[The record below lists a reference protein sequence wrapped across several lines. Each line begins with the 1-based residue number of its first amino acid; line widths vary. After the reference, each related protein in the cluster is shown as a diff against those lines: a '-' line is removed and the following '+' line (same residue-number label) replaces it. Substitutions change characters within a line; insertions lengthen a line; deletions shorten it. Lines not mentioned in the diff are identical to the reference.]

1 MFMVQH
7 TLLSE
12 DIAHARFACDI
23 SRCKGACCVV
33 GDAGAPVS
41 KKEVAVLNKAYSQL
55 KDGLSAEARDMV
67 SAKGLVQESG
77 DQKLELSC
85 VSTGECVFVQY
96 TDKGVATCAIQNAFY
111 KGEFDWEK
119 PISCHLYPLR
129 IKKLSGIEWINY
141 EYIPSLCSAACDRAE
156 KEGIYLADFLKKPL
170 IRRYGEAWYE
180 EFVAACEH
188 IRAMKAEYSKNPRNE
203 SSSGGPRNE
212 SSSGELPEKTGL
224 EDIKKGINNA
234 APKN

>member
-7 TLLSE
+7 TLLAD

-41 KKEVAVLNKAYSQL
+41 KSEVAVLKKAYSQL
-55 KDGLSAEARDMV
+55 KDRLSAEARDTV
-67 SAKGLVQESG
+67 LVNGLIQESA
-77 DQKLELSC
+77 DKKLELSC
-85 VSTGECVFVQY
+85 VPSGECVFVQY
-96 TDKGVATCAIQNAFY
+96 TDTGVATCAIQNAFY

-156 KEGIYLADFLKKPL
+156 KEGIYLANFLKKPL
-170 IRRYGEAWYE
+170 IRRYGESWYT
-180 EFVAACEH
+180 EFIAACEH
-188 IRAMKAEYSKNPRNE
+188 IRTMKKEYSNE
-203 SSSGGPRNE
+203 SRTE
-212 SSSGELPEKTGL
+212 LSSGELTNNKSRGEAEKG
-224 EDIKKGINNA
+224 GNNTR
-234 APKN
+234 PST

>member
-55 KDGLSAEARDMV
+55 KDGLSAEARDTV
-67 SAKGLVQESG
+67 SATGLVQESG

-203 SSSGGPRNE
+203 SSIGGPRNE

>member
-55 KDGLSAEARDMV
+55 KDELSAEARDMV

-96 TDKGVATCAIQNAFY
+96 TDKGVATCSIQNAFY

-180 EFVAACEH
+180 EFIAACEH
-188 IRAMKAEYSKNPRNE
+188 VRSMKAEYSKKVPNE
-203 SSSGGPRNE
+203 SISE
-212 SSSGELPEKTGL
+212 SPLNKLSREELPVKTSS

-234 APKN
+234 TPKN

>member
-33 GDAGAPVS
+33 GDSGAPVS

-55 KDGLSAEARDMV
+55 KDGLSVEARDTV

-129 IKKLSGIEWINY
+129 IKKLSGIEWIDY
-141 EYIPSLCSAACDRAE
+141 EYIASLCSAACDRAE

-180 EFVAACEH
+180 EFVAACEY
-188 IRAMKAEYSKNPRNE
+188 IRAMKREYSKNPRNE
-203 SSSGGPRNE
+203 LSN
-212 SSSGELPEKTGL
+212 GELFEKTGF
-224 EDIKKGINNA
+224 EDIKKEINNA

>member
-12 DIAHARFACDI
+12 NIAHARFACDI

-55 KDGLSAEARDMV
+55 KDGLSAEARDTV
-67 SAKGLVQESG
+67 LAKGLVQESG

-141 EYIPSLCSAACDRAE
+141 EYIPSLCSAACDRAK
-156 KEGIYLADFLKKPL
+156 KEEIYLADFLKKPL

-180 EFVAACEH
+180 EFVLACEH
-188 IRAMKAEYSKNPRNE
+188 IRATKAEYSKNPRNE
-203 SSSGGPRNE
+203 L
-212 SSSGELPEKTGL
+212 SSGELHEKTGF
-224 EDIKKGINNA
+224 EDFKKGINNA

>member
-1 MFMVQH
+1 MVQH
-7 TLLSE
+7 TLLSD

-41 KKEVAVLNKAYSQL
+41 RSEVAVLKKAYSQL
-55 KDGLSAEARDMV
+55 KDRLSAESRDKV
-67 SAKGLVQESG
+67 IVNGLIQEST
-77 DQKLELSC
+77 DKKLELSC
-85 VSTGECVFVQY
+85 VRSGECVFVQY
-96 TDKGVATCAIQNAFY
+96 TDTGVATCAIQDAFY

-129 IKKLSGIEWINY
+129 IKKLSGLEWINY

-170 IRRYGEAWYE
+170 IRRY
-180 EFVAACEH
+180 V
-188 IRAMKAEYSKNPRNE
+188 E
-203 SSSGGPRNE
+203 SCN
-212 SSSGELPEKTGL
+212 T
-224 EDIKKGINNA
+224 
-234 APKN
+234 

>member
-33 GDAGAPVS
+33 GDSGAPVS

-55 KDGLSAEARDMV
+55 KDGLSAEARDTV

-119 PISCHLYPLR
+119 PTSCHLYPLR

-141 EYIPSLCSAACDRAE
+141 EYIASLCSAACDRAE

-180 EFVAACEH
+180 EFVAACEY
-188 IRAMKAEYSKNPRNE
+188 IRATKVEYSKNPRNE
-203 SSSGGPRNE
+203 L
-212 SSSGELPEKTGL
+212 SSGELFEKTGF
-224 EDIKKGINNA
+224 EDIKKEINNA

>member
-1 MFMVQH
+1 MIIIDKTVI
-7 TLLSE
+7 SS
-12 DIAHARFACDI
+12 DIYEEQFICDLDK
-23 SRCKGACCVV
+23 CKGACCVV

-55 KDGLSAEARDMV
+55 KDELSAEARDTV

-96 TDKGVATCAIQNAFY
+96 TDRGVATCAIQNAFY

-180 EFVAACEH
+180 EFIAACEH
-188 IRAMKAEYSKNPRNE
+188 VRSMKAEYSKKVPNE
-203 SSSGGPRNE
+203 SISGSPLNKSSRE
-212 SSSGELPEKTGL
+212 ELPVRTGS

-234 APKN
+234 TPKN

>member
-7 TLLSE
+7 TLLSD

-41 KKEVAVLNKAYSQL
+41 RSEVAVLKKAYSQL
-55 KDGLSAEARDMV
+55 KDRLSAESRDTGV
-67 SAKGLVQESG
+67 VNGLIQEST
-77 DQKLELSC
+77 DKKLELSC
-85 VSTGECVFVQY
+85 VRSGECVFVQY
-96 TDKGVATCAIQNAFY
+96 TDTGVATCAIQDAFY

-129 IKKLSGIEWINY
+129 IKKLSGLEWINY

-170 IRRYGEAWYE
+170 IRRYGESWYT
-180 EFVAACEH
+180 EFVVACEH
-188 IRAMKAEYSKNPRNE
+188 IRTMKKEYSNEARNE
-203 SSSGGPRNE
+203 L
-212 SSSGELPEKTGL
+212 SSGELTNNKSRVEAEKGV
-224 EDIKKGINNA
+224 NNTR
-234 APKN
+234 PST

>member
-203 SSSGGPRNE
+203 SSC
-212 SSSGELPEKTGL
+212 GELPEKTGL